1 MLGLS
6 VKMFTGIFVHR
17 INLNKHKTMKT
28 KIIHFHS
35 LLLTLFLILAGYN
48 INAQKQNNVIEAGI
62 TQDFARNIQG
72 GIKPGQAHLG
82 LINLDFTI
90 GTETSNLWKN
100 GTFRFHIQ
108 NTHGHTPTENLVG
121 DVQVFSNIE
130 NGTYTYLYQIWYKH
144 QFDEFSVLFGKHDL
158 NEEFFASEYGGE
170 YINSSFGIMPVAS
183 LNVPVSIFPMTT
195 PGIVS
200 HYDLNNSMAL
210 KAGVY
215 NGRPGEITHT
225 NFGMNLN
232 LNKDN
237 GLFYVGE
244 FHLKNLIPDKPGTY
258 KVGMFH
264 HSGEFSS
271 LNTPSRQQKGSSGI
285 YLIVDQLVFGESA
298 ENNQGL
304 GTMFQMGYSPAES
317 SINDFYMAYGL
328 NYKGLFPGRESDM
341 TALAVAHA
349 SLNNSLLESNPEKY
363 ESCETAIEFT
373 YKYKAFNS
381 LTIQPNIQYIIH
393 PGMQNDYDNAFVGM
407 FRIQWNY
414 N

>member
-6 VKMFTGIFVHR
+6 VNGFTAIFVHR
-17 INLNKHKTMKT
+17 INLNKHKAMKT
-28 KIIHFHS
+28 KIILYQS
-35 LLLTLFLILAGYN
+35 LILTFCLMLTGYN
-48 INAQKQNNVIEAGI
+48 INAQKQNNIIEAGI
-62 TQDFARNIQG
+62 TQDFARNIHG
-72 GIKPGQAHLG
+72 GIQQGQAHLG

-90 GTETSNLWKN
+90 STETSDLWKN
-100 GTFRFHIQ
+100 GTFRLHIQ

-121 DVQVFSNIE
+121 DAQVFSNIE
-130 NGTYTYLYQIWYKH
+130 NGTYTYLYQIWYEH
-144 QFDEFSVLFGKHDL
+144 QFEDFSVLFGKHDL

-195 PGIVS
+195 LGIVS
-200 HYDLNNSMAL
+200 SYDINNSLAL
-210 KAGVY
+210 KGGIY
-215 NGRPGEITHT
+215 NGMPGEITHK

-232 LNKDN
+232 LNKEN

-244 FHLKNLIPDKPGTY
+244 FHLKNPIPNKPGTY
-258 KVGMFH
+258 KIGTFH
-264 HSGEFSS
+264 HSGEFNS
-271 LNTPSRQQKGSSGI
+271 LNNPTGRQKGSSGI
-285 YLIVDQLVFGESA
+285 YLIADQSVFSESA
-298 ENNQGL
+298 ENEQGL

-328 NYKGLFPGRESDM
+328 NYRGLFPERDSDVM
-341 TALAVAHA
+341 GLAVAHA
-349 SLNNSLLESNPEKY
+349 SLNNSLLGNNPEKY

-393 PGMQNDYDNAFVGM
+393 PGMQSDYNNAFVGM